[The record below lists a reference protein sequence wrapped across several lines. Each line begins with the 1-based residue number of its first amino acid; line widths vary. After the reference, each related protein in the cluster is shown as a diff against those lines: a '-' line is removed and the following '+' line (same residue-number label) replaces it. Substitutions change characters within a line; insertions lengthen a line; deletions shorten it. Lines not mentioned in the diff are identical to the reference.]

1 MDQARCIYLAQS
13 VEAQK
18 KLRLSKEGVVTNVA
32 EGQQQKVN
40 KEGRKKPNI
49 YAIAVQKTKINAK
62 FDKNTTLIRRL
73 SSLYI
78 WKEHGIPEK
87 NN

>member
-1 MDQARCIYLAQS
+1 ML
-13 VEAQK
+13 QK
-18 KLRLSKEGVVTNVA
+18 GNSKRLICKEEKNH
-32 EGQQQKVN
+32 
-40 KEGRKKPNI
+40 I

-78 WKEHGIPEK
+78 WKEHGILKK